1 LSSRVGIIPQA
12 VQTSGVVGE
21 ILLTQIKINQLL
33 YQYDIVIKVVARTHP
48 TLTVAG
54 W

>member
-1 LSSRVGIIPQA
+1 MSSRVGIIPQA
-12 VQTSGVVGE
+12 AQTSGVVGGD
-21 ILLTQIKINQLL
+21 LTDKIKINLLL